1 MQCVREVRNA
11 TRYCEACQHATV
23 AHDSRRPARGRRCGF
38 LQPLPECRVRRR
50 SKVCAGYRD
59 TLPGYGPCRHC
70 LRDFKVGQ
78 ESRILFT
85 YDPFYELKLHPL
97 PGPIFIHAE
106 ACPRFVDEGKFPED
120 LRSHRLTFAGYGAGR
135 SLLCE
140 RLVEDGEVDRAID
153 EMLARPDVRFVHVR
167 DTEAGCYDLRIE
179 PAS

>member
-1 MQCVREVRNA
+1 MNSLGVRFSMAQAFRVSAIPTKVADLVRS
-11 TRYCEACQHATV
+11 TMRSPGYGH
-23 AHDSRRPARGRRCGF
+23 PARVE
-38 LQPLPECRVRRR
+38 L
-50 SKVCAGYRD
+50 AA
-59 TLPGYGPCRHC
+59 GYGPCRHC

-140 RLVEDGEVDRAID
+140 RLVEDGEVDSAID
-153 EMLARPDVRFVHVR
+153 EMLAQPDVRFVHVR

-179 PAS
+179 RAS